1 MQELPNASAVIDA
14 LGGTV
19 AVATLTDR
27 FKQQVSSWRK
37 SNNFPSKLY
46 PLMRNRLQ
54 AIGFT
59 APAELWSI
67 EEAKEA
73 AE

>member
-19 AVATLTDR
+19 AVATFTGR
-27 FKQQVSSWRK
+27 RKQQVSSWRK
-37 SNNFPSKLY
+37 SNSLPSKLY
-46 PLMRNRLQ
+46 PLMRDAL
-54 AIGFT
+54 AEGGFT
-59 APAELWSI
+59 APSELWGMVP
-67 EEAKEA
+67 AKDA